1 MHASRAV
8 FSALQLDTTEIE
20 GRHVKGVGGRV
31 GLLIRDVAYEIH
43 TEVIK
48 EDIVRRSV

>member
-31 GLLIRDVAYEIH
+31 GLLIRDVTYEIH
-43 TEVIK
+43 IK
-48 EDIVRRSV
+48 SNKGGYCER